1 LEINFIGYGI
11 NKKLKEAN
19 KMQAKDIMTREII
32 TVISTTTVEETA
44 KILSDN
50 KISGLPVVNDSHEVI
65 GIITEGDLVFQQKK
79 VTTPAFIALFDGVL
93 QLGKQRFYDEIKKI
107 AAYKV
112 EDLMTKEVISVQ
124 PDTDI
129 SDIATLMI
137 EKNINRVPVVDKENK
152 LVGIITRHDIIKHI
166 YNQEGRS

>member
-1 LEINFIGYGI
+1 
-11 NKKLKEAN
+11 
-19 KMQAKDIMTREII
+19 
-32 TVISTTTVEETA
+32 
-44 KILSDN
+44 
-50 KISGLPVVNDSHEVI
+50 
-65 GIITEGDLVFQQKK
+65 

-137 EKNINRVPVVDKENK
+137 EKNINRVPVVDKGNK

-166 YNQEGRS
+166 YNQEGRN